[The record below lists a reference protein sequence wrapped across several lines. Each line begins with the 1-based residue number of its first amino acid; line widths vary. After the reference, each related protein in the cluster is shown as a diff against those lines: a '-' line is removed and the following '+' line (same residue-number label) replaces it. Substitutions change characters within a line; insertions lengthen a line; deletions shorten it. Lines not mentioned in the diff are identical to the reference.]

1 MDIKVNILHIRDRIP
16 NDIFTSL
23 ELNMLLKGYR
33 NKGARISLW
42 LRHGEIIPLRRGLYT
57 FSEPLRR
64 GLLSNGVMA
73 NLIYGPSYVSE
84 DFALSLHGLIPET
97 PVEVTSIARGRSR
110 RFTNSFAVFSYRYCR
125 SKAYSIGVEL
135 AGEDHGRY
143 LLASPYKALYDKALY
158 DSRWDGED
166 PETYLEDDLRV
177 DLEALQKK
185 DKQTLHE
192 LAPFMEGRMTK
203 LYRFL
208 EAL

>member
-1 MDIKVNILHIRDRIP
+1 MNILDIREKIP

-23 ELNMLLKGYR
+23 ELNVLLEGYQ
-33 NKGARISLW
+33 NKGAKIALW

-57 FSEPLRR
+57 FAEPLRR

-73 NLIYGPSYVSE
+73 NQIYGPRYVSE
-84 DFALSLHGLIPET
+84 DFALSHHGLIPEM
-97 PVEVTSIARGRSR
+97 PVEVTSVAMGRSR
-110 RFTNSFAVFSYRYCR
+110 RFTNAFGVFSYRYCR
-125 SKAYSIGVEL
+125 SKAYSVGVGL
-135 AGEDHGRY
+135 AGDSYHRF
-143 LLASPYKALYDKALY
+143 LIATPYKALYDKALY